1 MPNWINRS
9 ESPFAA
15 NFFETAEGRMHYVD
29 VGAGPVILMVHGTP
43 TWSFLYRR
51 LITALSNDY
60 RVVAPDHLGFGLSDK
75 PTEAPYTPA
84 DHARR
89 LAALISEL
97 GLSDL
102 TLMVHDF
109 GGPIGLA
116 HALEQPD
123 NVARL
128 VLFNTWLWS
137 VQKNKTAQQASRLF
151 GSPLGK
157 FLYTRLNF
165 SPRFLL
171 KMAYGNKGKL
181 TSDIHRHYTRVF
193 STAAERMA
201 PWTLARELIGSS
213 DWYDGLWQRREAIA
227 AKPAL
232 LLWGLKDPTFSPEDL
247 ARWQTV
253 FTQAQVQTY
262 PAAGH
267 FVPEEVD
274 TVAEPIR
281 QFMADSNPLR
291 LPYLREP

>member
-1 MPNWINRS
+1 
-9 ESPFAA
+9 
-15 NFFETAEGRMHYVD
+15 MHYVD

-151 GSPLGK
+151 GSP
-157 FLYTRLNF
+157 
-165 SPRFLL
+165 
-171 KMAYGNKGKL
+171 
-181 TSDIHRHYTRVF
+181 
-193 STAAERMA
+193 
-201 PWTLARELIGSS
+201 
-213 DWYDGLWQRREAIA
+213 
-227 AKPAL
+227 
-232 LLWGLKDPTFSPEDL
+232 
-247 ARWQTV
+247 
-253 FTQAQVQTY
+253 
-262 PAAGH
+262 
-267 FVPEEVD
+267 
-274 TVAEPIR
+274 
-281 QFMADSNPLR
+281 
-291 LPYLREP
+291 

>member
-1 MPNWINRS
+1 MTNWINRS
-9 ESPFAA
+9 EYPFAP
-15 NFFETAEGRMHYVD
+15 NFFETAEGKMHYVD
-29 VGAGPVILMVHGTP
+29 IGAGPVILMVHGTP

-75 PTEAPYTPA
+75 PTDAPYTPA

-137 VQKNKTAQQASRLF
+137 VEDNKTAQQASRLF

-171 KMAYGNKGKL
+171 KLAYGDKSKL
-181 TSDIHRHYTRVF
+181 TGDIHRHYTQVF
-193 STAAERMA
+193 PTAAERMA

-213 DWYDGLWQRREAIA
+213 DWYDGLWQRRQAIA

-232 LLWGLKDPTFSPEDL
+232 LLWGLKDPTFSPDDL
-247 ARWQTV
+247 TRWQTV
-253 FTQAQVQTY
+253 FTQVQVQTY
-262 PAAGH
+262 PTAGH

-281 QFMADSNPLR
+281 QFMADSILLR
-291 LPYLREP
+291 LPYLRET